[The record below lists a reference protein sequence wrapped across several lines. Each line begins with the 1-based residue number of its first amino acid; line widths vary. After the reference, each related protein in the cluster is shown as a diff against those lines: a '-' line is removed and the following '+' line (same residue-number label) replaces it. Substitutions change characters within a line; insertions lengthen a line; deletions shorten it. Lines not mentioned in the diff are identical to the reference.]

1 MMINSQNDSHKQL
14 KLNKID
20 MLNYLLFAKYINE
33 VDKIYIHVFEEHR
46 WYKWTRRKKTKVK

>member
-1 MMINSQNDSHKQL
+1 MMINSQNDSHKQV

-33 VDKIYIHVFEEHR
+33 VDKIYNHVFEEHR
-46 WYKWTRRKKTKVK
+46 

>member
-46 WYKWTRRKKTKVK
+46 